1 MTQISNRFI
10 RINPRYPC
18 HLRSKLSNKMPK
30 ILRILNRF
38 NLGGP
43 MHNAAYLSKYLPEEY
58 TTILVGG
65 EKDESE
71 SDSEFLLQQMNIPY
85 TLLPSMKRSIGIFGD
100 IAAWRAIVKIIRQ
113 EKPDIVHTH
122 AAKAGALG
130 RLAAWYCGVPIIV
143 HTFHGHVFHSYFGK
157 TKTKI
162 FILIERFLAR
172 LSTAIVAI
180 SETQKHDLGTVY
192 KICKPEKIHV
202 IPLGF
207 DLRKF
212 TENQDEKRANFR
224 QQYQL
229 SASFLRRQ
237 ERQSPRRSQSPDKQ
251 KCFSEE
257 IPAFAGM
264 TGFLEDIIAIGI
276 IGRLAPIKNHKLFID
291 AIHNCAQKTSQPIRA
306 FIIGD
311 GEERQNL
318 ENHCKSLGISEQLIT
333 FTSWIHDID
342 RAVSGLD
349 IICLTSFNEG
359 TPVSLIEAQAAGK
372 PIVSTNVGGIQDI
385 VVENKTALL
394 SSLDTEEF
402 SEKLLSLINN
412 ENLRKT
418 MAQESQNHSI
428 QQFSYQRLC
437 NDMDRL
443 YKKLT
448 S

>member
-1 MTQISNRFI
+1 
-10 RINPRYPC
+10 
-18 HLRSKLSNKMPK
+18 MPK

-43 MHNAAYLSKYLPEEY
+43 THNAAYLSKYLPEEY
-58 TTILVGG
+58 STILVGG

-71 SDSEFLLQQMNIPY
+71 SDSEFLLQQMNVPY

-100 IAAWRAIVKIIRQ
+100 IAAWRSIVKIIRR
-113 EKPDIVHTH
+113 EKPGIVHTH

-157 TKTKI
+157 AKTSI

-192 KICKPEKIHV
+192 RICKPEKIHV
-202 IPLGF
+202 VPLGF
-207 DLRKF
+207 DLHKF

-224 QQYQL
+224 TLYQL
-229 SASFLRRQ
+229 NDN
-237 ERQSPRRSQSPDKQ
+237 E
-251 KCFSEE
+251 
-257 IPAFAGM
+257 
-264 TGFLEDIIAIGI
+264 IAIGI
-276 IGRLAPIKNHKLFID
+276 IGRLAPVKNHKLFID
-291 AIHNCAQKTSQPIRA
+291 AIHACAQKTTHPIRA

-311 GEERQNL
+311 GEERNSL
-318 ENHCKSLGISEQLIT
+318 ENYCKTLNIPGQLIT

-342 RAVSGLD
+342 RAVAGLD

-372 PIVSTNVGGIQDI
+372 PIVSTNVGGIRDI
-385 VVENKTALL
+385 VVENKTAFL
-394 SSLDTEEF
+394 SLLDTEEF
-402 SEKLLSLINN
+402 SEKLLLLINN

-418 MAQESQNHSI
+418 MAQESHNYSV

-437 NDMDRL
+437 NDMDEL

-448 S
+448 RRRGD